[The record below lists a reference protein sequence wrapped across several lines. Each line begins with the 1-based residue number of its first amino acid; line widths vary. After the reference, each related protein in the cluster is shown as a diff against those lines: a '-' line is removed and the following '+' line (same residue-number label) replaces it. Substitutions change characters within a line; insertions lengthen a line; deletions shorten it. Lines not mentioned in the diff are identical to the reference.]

1 LPKVILFEKKDRIAT
16 ITMNRPEAYNTI
28 TVGMAKEVLEALGEV
43 AADDEM
49 RAVVITG
56 AGGKAFCT
64 GADIKEARER
74 GTLQLEKRFLALTN
88 EMINAIEDLPKPV
101 IAAVNGYCLGGGYEI
116 ALACDF
122 IIASEDASFGFP
134 EIKLGVLPAA
144 GGTQR
149 LPRLIG
155 KLKAKEL
162 LLLGERI
169 SAKEAERLGMVT
181 KVVKKDEL
189 MNSASELAQRLAGMA
204 PLAVRQIKTLVNEG
218 TEMPLSEALHFA
230 DEAATWLL
238 VSEDRKEGIKAFLEK
253 RKAEFKAK

>member
-1 LPKVILFEKKDRIAT
+1 MPKVILFEKKDRVAT

-88 EMINAIEDLPKPV
+88 EMINAIEALPKPV

-169 SAKEAERLGMVT
+169 SAKEAERFGMVT

-218 TEMPLSEALHFA
+218 MEMPLSEALHFA